1 MLDYCIIVQKEV
13 DLTNV
18 FFCFVR
24 ILPGLQ
30 RVTIHFVRSHKMFS
44 ANENIVLRQA
54 KKRVVAWVEGTIP
67 EDILDLGVNVM
78 AMQVQCQSPGCVPLE
93 TAIII
98 VFPKLGPKD
107 NYQEVL
113 PGLMESR
120 GGSYKTKVL
129 KPMNEVTQQD
139 VLEALP
145 PQFQGGLRS
154 MERLCVQARDVMLAQ
169 ITQLFGEDP
178 QEYVEDRKL
187 MAQYLQE
194 CLQQYV
200 HAGCVPPAWGEP
212 FPAAEPAT
220 SKTTTRTTTET
231 APRVDQTAAATGD
244 SETSSPEKS
253 SFNDE
258 TASDADADAAA
269 AAASSSSSAFAGT
282 GNLVFRRP
290 VDEEEEEEV
299 TAFKM
304 DTPIEITTVRASE
317 AARRTMTGLSEPS
330 KPSVPTGTTPIQSTP
345 SLRQQQAVSAR
356 LDNHGTSSTSTL
368 ARLAEREHAPGI
380 RRPGCP
386 CCNPDDPAY
395 FVDKLMQL

>member
-1 MLDYCIIVQKEV
+1 MSFVCLSFYPRLGK
-13 DLTNV
+13 TNDS
-18 FFCFVR
+18 
-24 ILPGLQ
+24 LAA
-30 RVTIHFVRSHKMFS
+30 HKMFS

-54 KKRVVAWVEGTIP
+54 KKRVVAWVEETIP
-67 EDILDLGVNVM
+67 DDILDLGVNVM

-98 VFPKLGPKD
+98 VFPKIGSKD

-129 KPMNEVTQQD
+129 KPMNDVTQQD

-154 MERLCVQARDVMLAQ
+154 MERLCLQARDVMLAQ

-178 QEYVEDRKL
+178 HEYVEDRKL

-194 CLQQYV
+194 CLQHYV
-200 HAGCVPPAWGEP
+200 QAGCVPPAWGEA
-212 FPAAEPAT
+212 FAAEPA
-220 SKTTTRTTTET
+220 STTTTTET
-231 APRVDQTAAATGD
+231 ASSLDQATAAHSDSSPKVNDETTSGATAAA
-244 SETSSPEKS
+244 S
-253 SFNDE
+253 
-258 TASDADADAAA
+258 
-269 AAASSSSSAFAGT
+269 ASSSSSAFAGT

-290 VDEEEEEEV
+290 VDEEEQEV
-299 TAFKM
+299 TPFKM
-304 DTPIEITTVRASE
+304 DTPIEITTVRASRILTE
-317 AARRTMTGLSEPS
+317 AAGEPTKSLSVS
-330 KPSVPTGTTPIQSTP
+330 TPIQSTP
-345 SLRQQQAVSAR
+345 SQRQQQAVSAR
-356 LDNHGTSSTSTL
+356 LDNYGTSGSSTL